1 MSACQKPETLTT
13 SLFPLH
19 LQFYPRPGTPAAKMR
34 RVPTSVV
41 KDRSRRLTRLF
52 ESFDP
57 YRGMEGQI
65 YKVRK
70 HATPHSASHTRMPEA
85 APILDPCWVA
95 DYHDGSSCVCR
106 CG

>member
-1 MSACQKPETLTT
+1 MQDCHARPPGCHRFLCLSRPATLTL
-13 SLFPLH
+13 SLVSLH
-19 LQFYPRPGTPAAKMR
+19 TQFYPRPGTPAAKMR

-70 HATPHSASHTRMPEA
+70 HNTPAFSYRQLF
-85 APILDPCWVA
+85 IVA
-95 DYHDGSSCVCR
+95 DTP
-106 CG
+106 

>member
-1 MSACQKPETLTT
+1 
-13 SLFPLH
+13 
-19 LQFYPRPGTPAAKMR
+19 MR

-65 YKVRK
+65 YKVRR
-70 HATPHSASHTRMPEA
+70 HTTPAS
-85 APILDPCWVA
+85 
-95 DYHDGSSCVCR
+95 S
-106 CG
+106 

>member
-1 MSACQKPETLTT
+1 
-13 SLFPLH
+13 
-19 LQFYPRPGTPAAKMR
+19 MR

-65 YKVRK
+65 YKVRR
-70 HATPHSASHTRMPEA
+70 HTTPASSQRPLSASM
-85 APILDPCWVA
+85 VA
-95 DYHDGSSCVCR
+95 DTR
-106 CG
+106 T